1 MTDCSLTRVIRMP
14 QEICSNEQIFPGGQ
28 TGEAKC
34 NEDVKFKFADRSV
47 LDKTDAE

>member
-1 MTDCSLTRVIRMP
+1 MP
-14 QEICSNEQIFPGGQ
+14 QETDPDGKVFPSGQ

-34 NEDVKFKFADRSV
+34 NDNGKLEFADRSV

>member
-14 QEICSNEQIFPGGQ
+14 QETDPDGKIFPGGQ

-34 NEDVKFKFADRSV
+34 NENVKF
-47 LDKTDAE
+47 

>member
-1 MTDCSLTRVIRMP
+1 MP
-14 QEICSNEQIFPGGQ
+14 QETDPDGKIFVGVQ

-34 NEDVKFKFADRSV
+34 NENIKLLFADRSV